1 MMQREGTDDDLDQAT
16 GGDTL
21 SAPSESRRRSE
32 RSERS
37 TSEAE
42 ITRTKSSG
50 SDLFKVQVSGKMFDT
65 LQQYYRNT
73 IHGNATRSATRRSG
87 GLRFH
92 LPREYVVP
100 RSILRR
106 ACQSIDQRDSPDNP
120 GEMALGEFLKAL
132 HRFHNDFGQ
141 RRGIKADVA
150 LLAELGVDLER
161 QPFDPDCMLEW
172 NNEFFFNSFSIQL
185 GALERLYLTLD
196 MGENGSLLS
205 ALVSCFIFM
214 AVIVSVLCWI
224 IGTVEGIRVLPCHGK
239 IVDTCVPREP
249 RWMEVAETI
258 CVLIFTVEILLRLL
272 SAGQARRQLLN
283 QRYVIN
289 VITGDELVR
298 APSTTLRRFTSFLLS
313 PEAICDILSVAP
325 FWVEIAMSQ
334 STNNEVSEVSMLRI
348 LYIARVTRVFKLGRA
363 LNADLGQFNEVHD
376 LFRKVLGNASPAILM
391 TFLLIV
397 IALFFFGTF
406 IWFCERGEWVDRS
419 QPRYQALVSGMQE
432 GVRGAWLRKGDDGF
446 SDELSPFDSIPGAFW
461 WTVVTITTV
470 GYGDQV
476 PRSTAGKLVGA
487 VAMLYGTVILGLPL
501 FVVGAT
507 FGQEYDRLMKASAR
521 RDAHQKNRISNELSL
536 SSHERTAQFAKA
548 TGNFIEQYKHFSKV
562 AKESQETI
570 GIPKKICDRWRD
582 DLRGVL
588 VSSNLA
594 VAMDRL
600 TIRVLAYLAEVEGMW
615 SGGGEY
621 SVRVNRVAMCRK
633 FRWSWHMLAVT
644 CCQLTLV
651 PPEMLA
657 KVLEQ
662 CLGQDRDQPAPK
674 KRNRRQSMRHSELI
688 SQTTSS
694 NSVLDLEAWM
704 SSVRA
709 ETNLS

>member
-1 MMQREGTDDDLDQAT
+1 MQGKDTGDELDPERQSSRR
-16 GGDTL
+16 GSERSIDGDTP
-21 SAPSESRRRSE
+21 SAPSDLGIARCQSSESH
-32 RSERS
+32 
-37 TSEAE
+37 
-42 ITRTKSSG
+42 
-50 SDLFKVQVSGKMFDT
+50 LFKVKGKMFDT

-73 IHGNATRSATRRSG
+73 IHGTATRSAAKRSS
-87 GLRFH
+87 LRFH
-92 LPREYVVP
+92 LPREYMVP

-106 ACQSIDQRDSPDNP
+106 ACQNIDQRDSPDNP

-141 RRGIKADVA
+141 RRGIQADVA

-161 QPFDPDCMLEW
+161 QPFDPDCMVEW
-172 NNEFFFNSFSIQL
+172 NNEFFFNSFSVQL
-185 GALERLYLTLD
+185 GLLERLYLTLD
-196 MGENGSLLS
+196 MGENGSFLS

-224 IGTVEGIRVLPCHGK
+224 MGTVEGIRILPCHGK
-239 IVDTCVPREP
+239 DVNTCVPREP
-249 RWMEVAETI
+249 PWMEVAETV

-272 SAGQARRQLLN
+272 SAGQARRELLN

-298 APSTTLRRFTSFLLS
+298 APSTTFRRFTSFLLS

-334 STNNEVSEVSMLRI
+334 STNNAVAEVSMLRI

-391 TFLLIV
+391 TVLLIV

-406 IWFCERGEWVDRS
+406 IWFCERGEWMDRS
-419 QPRYQALVSGMQE
+419 QPRYQALVSGTQE
-432 GVRGAWLRKGDDGF
+432 GVSGAWLRKGDDGF

-476 PRSTAGKLVGA
+476 PRTTAGKLVGA

-507 FGQEYDRLMKASAR
+507 FGQEYDRLMKAAAR
-521 RDAHQKNRISNELSL
+521 RNALQNARGSSELSL

-548 TGNFIEQYKHFSKV
+548 TGNFIEQYTLFLKV
-562 AKESQETI
+562 AKESHEGI

-582 DLRGVL
+582 DLRAVL
-588 VSSNLA
+588 VSPHLA

-600 TIRVLAYLAEVEGMW
+600 TIRVLTYLAEVEEMW
-615 SGGGEY
+615 SGGEGN
-621 SVRVNRVAMCRK
+621 SGNASRVAMCRK
-633 FRWSWHMLAVT
+633 FRSSWHTLAVT
-644 CCQLTLV
+644 CCQLTMV

-662 CLGQDRDQPAPK
+662 CLGEERDHSTPK
-674 KRNRRQSMRHSELI
+674 NRRKSMRPTARQPEHLVTHSGSL
-688 SQTTSS
+688 
-694 NSVLDLEAWM
+694 NSVSDLEAWM

-709 ETNLS
+709 ET